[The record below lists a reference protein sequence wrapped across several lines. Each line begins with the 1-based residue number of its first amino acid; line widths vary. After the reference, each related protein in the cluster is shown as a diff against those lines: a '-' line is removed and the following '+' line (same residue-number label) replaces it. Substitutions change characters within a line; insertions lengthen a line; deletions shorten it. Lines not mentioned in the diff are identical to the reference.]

1 MSNPAAI
8 DLTND
13 DINNTIQ
20 AQDSDDDFI
29 IDDYLAD
36 EMYGSPAGVTYG
48 RDAGAWPYCA
58 QCKLRRGVWIGVRD
72 LVDELCEELEFFQV
86 FENPVEV
93 ERATECA
100 EILSLPE
107 RAFVRAAVTDAF
119 DIVDALEGEV
129 RHNGVIV
136 ESTASLRKEYQAMAR
151 AIPTLATLDDR
162 RELFY
167 GTLRSKLRALR
178 TKLEDLENR
187 PGPCSA
193 HDDERMYRAN
203 LVVILA
209 THTSALPNELRT
221 ASIKGAAALD
231 AAIESLRDAVAL
243 DGACS
248 DQF

>member
-1 MSNPAAI
+1 M
-8 DLTND
+8 
-13 DINNTIQ
+13 
-20 AQDSDDDFI
+20 
-29 IDDYLAD
+29 
-36 EMYGSPAGVTYG
+36 
-48 RDAGAWPYCA
+48 
-58 QCKLRRGVWIGVRD
+58 
-72 LVDELCEELEFFQV
+72 
-86 FENPVEV
+86 